1 MVGLHLRGPHGID
14 ELVAR
19 SLVNGLLR
27 YNHESRS
34 TVAMALESPWIYC
47 DLEDL
52 EKAYQERVSS
62 T

>member
-1 MVGLHLRGPHGID
+1 MRGRRDID

-27 YNHESRS
+27 YDHDSRS
-34 TVAMALESPWIYC
+34 TVAMALGTPWIYC
-47 DLEDL
+47 DLDDL
-52 EKAYQERVSS
+52 EKAFQERVSL